1 MKAEKFIIK
10 QKHDTGA
17 VRLKVVSLSGEQ
29 GAIAQVLKNERCP
42 ESAISKIRKAIQQ

>member
-10 QKHDTGA
+10 LKHDTGDMSF
-17 VRLKVVSLSGEQ
+17 KVVSLSGEQ

-42 ESAISKIRKAIQQ
+42 ESAISKITKAIQQ